1 MGVGKTLHYSP
12 QAGSPGQAH
21 QSHPSDWQFVN
32 SFAVSIDHK
41 HCVSADLCFCFLV
54 FFDAQKFSVLMKF
67 KLSTF
72 AFCYLCF

>member
-12 QAGSPGQAH
+12 QAGIPGQAH

-41 HCVSADLCFCFLV
+41 HCVSADL
-54 FFDAQKFSVLMKF
+54 FSF
-67 KLSTF
+67 E
-72 AFCYLCF
+72 